1 MSRPGRPAKVCGCP
15 RPPVTLQPK
24 TALDLDPVA
33 VAPVIIPADVLPVCA
48 GRREAGPVPFVAS
61 SPPIHVLQC
70 VWLC

>member
-1 MSRPGRPAKVCGCP
+1 MCCCQRQ
-15 RPPVTLQPK
+15 PVTLQPK

-33 VAPVIIPADVLPVCA
+33 VAPVTIPADVLPACA
-48 GRREAGPVPFVAS
+48 GCREAGSVPFVAS